1 MRGDSRRRSQ
11 NARQLGTQ
19 EPKSLTHRNA
29 ALEQEGADLV
39 DDAGALTD
47 QSLPHPVK
55 RLQVKLIGGL
65 RRHKLHRRTL
75 HCLGNGLS
83 VAKIVLLPL
92 GVRPH
97 ILRRHQPGVVAKRLK
112 LAAEVMRTDTGLHA
126 QSGTAAH

>member
-1 MRGDSRRRSQ
+1 MMPVR
-11 NARQLGTQ
+11 
-19 EPKSLTHRNA
+19 
-29 ALEQEGADLV
+29 
-39 DDAGALTD
+39 TD

-97 ILRRHQPGVVAKRLK
+97 ILRPHQPGVVAKRLK
-112 LAAEVMRTDTGLHA
+112 LAAEVIRTDTGSMPIRH
-126 QSGTAAH
+126 SGALASRAST